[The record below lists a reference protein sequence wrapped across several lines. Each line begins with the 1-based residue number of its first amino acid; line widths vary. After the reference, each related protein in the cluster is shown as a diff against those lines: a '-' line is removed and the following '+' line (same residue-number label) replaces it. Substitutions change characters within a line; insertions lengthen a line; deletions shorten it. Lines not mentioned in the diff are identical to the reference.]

1 MYLKE
6 DSMILRNGH
15 VVDPA
20 NGIDGKCDIRFENGV
35 ITEVAPVIHADGSD
49 ELDCRGAYVIPGLV
63 DLHVH
68 LRDPG
73 QTAKE
78 TLATGTAAAA
88 AGGYTAV
95 APMPNT
101 SPSTDS
107 AEKITALLARAKDE
121 CRVKL
126 LPITAVTLGQEGT
139 TMADLA
145 AAKAAGAVAMSED
158 GKSVMDITVYREALR
173 TAAKLGLPMLAHC
186 EDKNLVAG
194 GVINEGVASKKL
206 GLPGITNAVEDVIAA
221 RDLILAGETG
231 CHVHLCHV
239 STAFSA
245 ELLKIAKEAGY
256 PVSGEVCPHHFAMC
270 DDEIPEDDANY
281 KMNPPLRSRADM
293 QALCE
298 ALRDGVI
305 DCISTDHAPHTA
317 EEKSRGFL
325 KAPFGIVGSET
336 AFALA
341 YTTLVKGGYL
351 DMPALVRL
359 MSTNPSKIVGHTGGT
374 LSVGAP
380 ANIAVVTGEETRI
393 DASEFQSK
401 GKNTPFDGRRVYGKV
416 LATYVDGRRVY

>member
-1 MYLKE
+1 
-6 DSMILRNGH
+6 MILRNGH

-35 ITEVAPVIHADGSD
+35 ITEVAPEISADGSE
-49 ELDCRGAYVIPGLV
+49 ELDCRGAYVVPGFV

-101 SPSTDS
+101 TPATDS
-107 AEKITALLARAKDE
+107 AEKIAALLARAKDE

-126 LPITAVTLGQEGT
+126 LPITAVTIGQEGT

-173 TAAKLGLPMLAHC
+173 EAAKLGLPMFAHC

-194 GVINEGVASKKL
+194 GVLNEGVASKKL
-206 GLPGITNAVEDVIAA
+206 GLPGITDAVEDVITA

-239 STAFSA
+239 STAFAA
-245 ELLKIAKEAGY
+245 ELLRIAKEAGY

-270 DDEIPEDDANY
+270 DDEIPSDDANY
-281 KMNPPLRSRADM
+281 KMNPPLRSRKDM
-293 QALCE
+293 E
-298 ALRDGVI
+298 ALREAIRAGVF

-317 EEKSRGFL
+317 EEKSRGFA

-336 AFALA
+336 AFALS
-341 YTTLVKGGYL
+341 YTTLVRGGCL
-351 DMPALVRL
+351 DMSGLVRM
-359 MSTNPSKIVGHTGGT
+359 MSTNPSKIAGHTGGT

-380 ANIAVVTGEETRI
+380 ADIAVVTGEETRI
-393 DASEFQSK
+393 DAADFKSK

>member
-1 MYLKE
+1 
-6 DSMILRNGH
+6 MILRNGY

-20 NGIDGKCDIRFENGV
+20 NGIDRVTDVAFRNGV
-35 ITEVAPVIHADGSD
+35 ISAVADNLPSDGEG
-49 ELDCRGAYVIPGLV
+49 ELDCRGAYVVPGFV

-101 SPSTDS
+101 TPATDS
-107 AEKITALLARAKDE
+107 AEKIAKLLERAKTE
-121 CRVKL
+121 CMVKL
-126 LPITAVTLGQEGT
+126 LPITAVTIGQEGREL
-139 TMADLA
+139 ADLA
-145 AAKAAGAVAMSED
+145 EAKIAGAVAMSED
-158 GKSVMDITVYREALR
+158 GRSVMDITLYREALR
-173 TAAKLGLPMLAHC
+173 KAAEIGLPMFAHC

-194 GVINEGVASKKL
+194 GVINAGVASEKL
-206 GLPGITNAVEDVIAA
+206 GLPGITNAVEDVITA

-231 CHVHLCHV
+231 CHVHLCHC

-245 ELLKIAKEAGY
+245 TLLKAAKEAGY

-270 DDEIPEDDANY
+270 DDEIPGDDANY

-293 QALCE
+293 E
-298 ALRDGVI
+298 ALREAIREGVF

-317 EEKSRGFL
+317 EEKSRGFA
-325 KAPFGIVGSET
+325 KAPLGIVGSET
-336 AFALA
+336 AWALS
-341 YTTLVKGGYL
+341 YTTLVKGGVI
-351 DMPALVRL
+351 DMSTLVRM
-359 MSTNPSKIVGHTGGT
+359 MSTNPSRIAGHTGGT

-380 ANIAVVTGEETRI
+380 ADIAIVTGEECRI
-393 DASEFQSK
+393 DATYFRSK

>member
-1 MYLKE
+1 
-6 DSMILRNGH
+6 MILRNGH

-35 ITEVAPVIHADGSD
+35 ITEVAPEISADGSE
-49 ELDCRGAYVIPGLV
+49 ELDCRGAYVVPGFV

-101 SPSTDS
+101 TPATDS
-107 AEKITALLARAKDE
+107 AEKIAALLARAKDE

-126 LPITAVTLGQEGT
+126 LPITAVTIGQEGT

-173 TAAKLGLPMLAHC
+173 EAAKLGLPMFAHC

-194 GVINEGVASKKL
+194 GVLNEGVASKKL
-206 GLPGITNAVEDVIAA
+206 GLPGITNAVEDVITA

-239 STAFSA
+239 STAFAA
-245 ELLKIAKEAGY
+245 ELLRIAKEAGY

-270 DDEIPEDDANY
+270 DDEIPSDDANY
-281 KMNPPLRSRADM
+281 KMNPPLRSRKDM
-293 QALCE
+293 E
-298 ALRDGVI
+298 ALREAIRAGVF

-317 EEKSRGFL
+317 EEKSRGFA

-336 AFALA
+336 VFALS

-351 DMPALVRL
+351 DMSGLVRM
-359 MSTNPSKIVGHTGGT
+359 MSTNTSKIAGHTGGT

-380 ANIAVVTGEETRI
+380 ADIAVVTGEETRI
-393 DASEFQSK
+393 DAADFKSK

>member
-1 MYLKE
+1 
-6 DSMILRNGH
+6 MILRNGH

-20 NGIDGKCDIRFENGV
+20 NGIDGQFDVRFANGV
-35 ITEVAPVIHADGSD
+35 ITEVAPEIEAGGEE

-101 SPSTDS
+101 SPATDS
-107 AEKITALLARAKDE
+107 AEKIAELLRRAKEE

-126 LPITAVTLGQEGT
+126 LPITAVTLGQEGKEI
-139 TMADLA
+139 ADLS
-145 AAKAAGAVAMSED
+145 AAKSAGAVAMSED
-158 GKSVMDITVYREALR
+158 GKSVMDISVYREALR
-173 TAAKLGLPMLAHC
+173 KAANLGLPMFAHC

-194 GVINEGVASKKL
+194 GVLNEGVASKKL
-206 GLPGITNAVEDVIAA
+206 GLPGITNAVEDVITA

-239 STAFSA
+239 STSFSA
-245 ELLKIAKEAGY
+245 RLLKIAKEAGY

-270 DDEIPEDDANY
+270 DDEIPSDDANY

-293 QALCE
+293 E
-298 ALRDGVI
+298 ALREAIREGVF
-305 DCISTDHAPHTA
+305 DCISTDHAPHTT
-317 EEKSRGFL
+317 EEKSRGFA

-336 AFALA
+336 AFALS
-341 YTTLVKGGYL
+341 YTTLVKGGYI
-351 DMPALVRL
+351 DMSTLVRL
-359 MSTNPSKIVGHTGGT
+359 MSTNPSKIAGHTGGT

-380 ANIAVVTGEETRI
+380 ADIAVVTGEETRI
-393 DASEFQSK
+393 DASYFKSK
-401 GKNTPFDGRRVYGKV
+401 GTNTPFDGRRVYGKV

>member
-1 MYLKE
+1 
-6 DSMILRNGH
+6 MILRNGH

>member
-1 MYLKE
+1 
-6 DSMILRNGH
+6 MILRNGH

-20 NGIDGKCDIRFENGV
+20 NGIDGVMDVQFMDGV
-35 ITEVAPVIHADGSD
+35 ITAVGVNLPTDGD
-49 ELDCRGAYVIPGLV
+49 AVLDCEGSYVIPGLV

-88 AGGYTAV
+88 VGGFTAV

-101 SPSTDS
+101 SPATDS
-107 AEKITALLARAKDE
+107 AEKIAELLARAQKE
-121 CRVKL
+121 SAVKL
-126 LPITAVTLGQEGT
+126 LPITAVTIGQEGKNL
-139 TMADLA
+139 ADLA
-145 AAKAAGAVAMSED
+145 AAKEAGAKAMSED
-158 GKSVMDITVYREALR
+158 GKSVMDITLYREALR
-173 TAAKLGLPMLAHC
+173 KAAELGLPMFAHC

-194 GVINEGVASKKL
+194 GVINAGEVSRKL
-206 GLPGITNAVEDVIAA
+206 GLPDITNAVEDVITA

-239 STAFSA
+239 STAFA
-245 ELLKIAKEAGY
+245 AKLLKAAKEEGY

-270 DDEIPEDDANY
+270 DDEIPGDDANY

-293 QALCE
+293 NELRE
-298 ALRDGVI
+298 AIRDGVF

-317 EEKSRGFL
+317 EEKSRGFA

-336 AFALA
+336 AFALS
-341 YTTLVKGGYL
+341 YTTLVKGGYI
-351 DMPALVRL
+351 DMPALVRM
-359 MSTNPSKIVGHTGGT
+359 MSTNPSRIAGHTGGT

-380 ANIAVVTGEETRI
+380 ADIAVVTGEECRI
-393 DASEFQSK
+393 DARYFRSK

-416 LATYVDGRRVY
+416 LATFVDGERVY

>member
-1 MYLKE
+1 
-6 DSMILRNGH
+6 MILRNGH

-35 ITEVAPVIHADGSD
+35 ITEVAPEISADGSE
-49 ELDCRGAYVIPGLV
+49 ELDCRGAYVVPGFV

-88 AGGYTAV
+88 AGGYTAI

-101 SPSTDS
+101 TPATDS
-107 AEKITALLARAKDE
+107 AEKIAALLARAKDE

-126 LPITAVTLGQEGT
+126 MPITAVTIGQEGT
-139 TMADLA
+139 TKADLA

-173 TAAKLGLPMLAHC
+173 EAAKLGLPMFAHC

-194 GVINEGVASKKL
+194 GVLNEGVASKKL
-206 GLPGITNAVEDVIAA
+206 GLPGITDAVEDVITA

-239 STAFSA
+239 STAFAA
-245 ELLKIAKEAGY
+245 ELLRIAKEAGY

-270 DDEIPEDDANY
+270 DDEIPSDDANY
-281 KMNPPLRSRADM
+281 KMNPPLRSRKDM
-293 QALCE
+293 E
-298 ALRDGVI
+298 ALREAIRAGVF

-317 EEKSRGFL
+317 EEKSRGFA

-336 AFALA
+336 AFALS

-351 DMPALVRL
+351 DMSGLVRM
-359 MSTNPSKIVGHTGGT
+359 MSTNPSKIAGHTGGT

-380 ANIAVVTGEETRI
+380 ADIAVVTGEETRI
-393 DASEFQSK
+393 DAADFKSK

-416 LATYVDGRRVY
+416 LATYVNGRRVY

>member
-1 MYLKE
+1 
-6 DSMILRNGH
+6 MILRNGN

-35 ITEVAPVIHADGSD
+35 ITEVAPEISADGSE
-49 ELDCRGAYVIPGLV
+49 ELDCRGAYVVPGFV

-101 SPSTDS
+101 TPATDS
-107 AEKITALLARAKDE
+107 AEKIAALLARAKDE

-126 LPITAVTLGQEGT
+126 LPITAVTIGQEGT

-173 TAAKLGLPMLAHC
+173 EAAKLGLPMFAHC
-186 EDKNLVAG
+186 EDKNLVAV
-194 GVINEGVASKKL
+194 GVLNEGVASKKL
-206 GLPGITNAVEDVIAA
+206 GLPGITNAVEDVITA

-239 STAFSA
+239 STAFAA
-245 ELLKIAKEAGY
+245 ELLRIAKEAGY

-270 DDEIPEDDANY
+270 DDEIPSDDANY
-281 KMNPPLRSRADM
+281 KMNPPLRSRKDM
-293 QALCE
+293 E
-298 ALRDGVI
+298 ALREGLLDGTI
-305 DCISTDHAPHTA
+305 DMIATDHAPHTA
-317 EEKSRGFL
+317 EEKSRGFA

-336 AFALA
+336 AFALS

-351 DMPALVRL
+351 DMSGLVRM
-359 MSTNPSKIVGHTGGT
+359 MSTNPSKIAGHTGGT

-380 ANIAVVTGEETRI
+380 ADIAVVTGEETRI
-393 DASEFQSK
+393 DAADFKSK

>member
-1 MYLKE
+1 
-6 DSMILRNGH
+6 

-20 NGIDGKCDIRFENGV
+20 NGIDGILDVRFENGI
-35 ITEVAPVIHADGSD
+35 ITEVAEAIDRDGE
-49 ELDCRGAYVIPGLV
+49 ELDCRGTYVIPGLV

-101 SPSTDS
+101 VPATDTAGKI
-107 AEKITALLARAKDE
+107 AELLRRSEE
-121 CRVKL
+121 CSVKL
-126 LPITAVTLGQEGT
+126 LPITAVTLGQEGQEI
-139 TMADLA
+139 ADLA
-145 AAKAAGAVAMSED
+145 GAKAAGAIAMSED
-158 GKSVMDITVYREALR
+158 GKSVMDITVYREAMR
-173 TAAKLGLPMLAHC
+173 RAATIGLPMFAHC

-194 GVINEGVASKKL
+194 GVLNYGVASKKL

-231 CHVHLCHV
+231 CHMHLCHV
-239 STAFSA
+239 STEFSVQ
-245 ELLKIAKEAGY
+245 LLKIAKEAGY

-270 DDEIPEDDANY
+270 DEEIPEDDANY
-281 KMNPPLRSRADM
+281 KMNPPLRSRRDM
-293 QALCE
+293 E
-298 ALRDGVI
+298 ALRAGLRDGI
-305 DCISTDHAPHTA
+305 LDCISTDHAPHTA
-317 EEKSRGFL
+317 EEKSRGFA

-336 AFALA
+336 AFALS

-351 DMPALVRL
+351 DLPALVRL
-359 MSTNPSKIVGHTGGT
+359 MSTNPSKICGHTGGT

-380 ANIAVVTGEETRI
+380 ADIAVVTTEETRI
-393 DASEFQSK
+393 LASEFRSK
-401 GKNTPFDGRRVYGKV
+401 GRNTPFDGRRVYGKV
-416 LATYVDGRRVY
+416 LATYVDGLRRY

>member
-1 MYLKE
+1 
-6 DSMILRNGH
+6 MILRNGH
-15 VVDPA
+15 VIDPV
-20 NGIDGKCDIRFENGV
+20 NGIDRVTDVAFRDGV
-35 ITEVAPVIHADGSD
+35 IAAVADNLPGDGEG
-49 ELDCRGAYVIPGLV
+49 ELDCRGAYVAPGFV

-101 SPSTDS
+101 TPSTDS
-107 AEKITALLARAKDE
+107 AEKIATLLGRAKTE
-121 CRVKL
+121 CPIKL
-126 LPITAVTLGQEGT
+126 LPVTAVTIGQEGREL
-139 TMADLA
+139 ADLA
-145 AAKAAGAVAMSED
+145 AAKEAGAVAMSED
-158 GKSVMDITVYREALR
+158 GKSVMDILLYREALR
-173 TAAKLGLPMLAHC
+173 KAAEVGLPMLAHC

-194 GVINEGVASKKL
+194 GVINEGVASEKL
-206 GLPGITNAVEDVIAA
+206 GLPGITNAVEDVITA

-231 CHVHLCHV
+231 CHVHLCHC

-245 ELLKIAKEAGY
+245 TLLKAAKEAGY

-270 DDEIPEDDANY
+270 DDEIPGDDANY

-293 QALCE
+293 E
-298 ALRDGVI
+298 ALREAIRDGVF

-317 EEKSRGFL
+317 EEKARGFA

-336 AFALA
+336 AFALT
-341 YTTLVKGGYL
+341 YTTLVKGGYI
-351 DMPALVRL
+351 DMPTLVRL
-359 MSTNPSKIVGHTGGT
+359 MSTNPSRIVGHTGGT
-374 LSVGAP
+374 LSIGAP
-380 ANIAVVTGEETRI
+380 ADIAIVTGEECRI
-393 DASEFQSK
+393 DSRYFRSK

-416 LATYVDGRRVY
+416 LATFVDGARVY

>member
-1 MYLKE
+1 
-6 DSMILRNGH
+6 MILKNGH

-20 NGIDGKCDIRFENGV
+20 NAIDGVCDVRFSDGI
-35 ITEVAPVIHADGSD
+35 ITEVGESLDSNGEAVI
-49 ELDCRGAYVIPGLV
+49 DCTGAYVVPGFV

-78 TLATGTAAAA
+78 TLTTGTEAAA

-101 SPSTDS
+101 TPATDS
-107 AEKITALLARAKDE
+107 PEKIAELLRRAKDE

-126 LPITAVTLGQEGT
+126 LPITAVTLGQEGIT
-139 TMADLA
+139 IADLEG
-145 AAKAAGAVAMSED
+145 AKRAGAVAMSED
-158 GKSVMDITVYREALR
+158 GRSVMDISVYREALR
-173 TAAKLGLPMLAHC
+173 EAAKIGLPMFAHC

-194 GVINEGVASKKL
+194 GVINAGIASEKL
-206 GLPGITNAVEDVIAA
+206 GLPGITNAVEDVITA

-239 STAFSA
+239 STAFA
-245 ELLKIAKEAGY
+245 AKLLAAAKEEGY

-270 DDEIPEDDANY
+270 DDEIPSDDANY
-281 KMNPPLRSRADM
+281 KMNPPLRSRKDM
-293 QALCE
+293 E
-298 ALRDGVI
+298 ALREAIRNGVF

-317 EEKSRGFL
+317 EEKSRGFA

-336 AFALA
+336 AFALS

-351 DMPALVRL
+351 DMSGLVRM
-359 MSTNPSKIVGHTGGT
+359 MSTNPSKIAGHTGGT

-380 ANIAVVTGEETRI
+380 ADIAVVTGEETRI
-393 DASEFQSK
+393 DAADFKSK

>member
-1 MYLKE
+1 
-6 DSMILRNGH
+6 MILRNGH

-35 ITEVAPVIHADGSD
+35 ITEVAPEISADGSE
-49 ELDCRGAYVIPGLV
+49 ELDCRGAYVVPGFV

-101 SPSTDS
+101 TPATDS
-107 AEKITALLARAKDE
+107 AEKIAALLARAKDE

-126 LPITAVTLGQEGT
+126 LPITAVTIGQEGT

-173 TAAKLGLPMLAHC
+173 EAAKLGLPMFAHC
-186 EDKNLVAG
+186 EDKNLVAV
-194 GVINEGVASKKL
+194 GVLNEGVASKKL
-206 GLPGITNAVEDVIAA
+206 GLPGITNAVEDVITA

-239 STAFSA
+239 STAFAA
-245 ELLKIAKEAGY
+245 ELLRIAKEAGY

-270 DDEIPEDDANY
+270 DDEIPSDDANY
-281 KMNPPLRSRADM
+281 KMNPPLRSRKDM
-293 QALCE
+293 E
-298 ALRDGVI
+298 ALREAIRAGVF

-317 EEKSRGFL
+317 EEKSRGFA

-336 AFALA
+336 AFALS

-351 DMPALVRL
+351 DMSGLVRM
-359 MSTNPSKIVGHTGGT
+359 MSTNPSRIAGHTGGT

-380 ANIAVVTGEETRI
+380 ADIAVVTGEETRI
-393 DASEFQSK
+393 DAADFKSK

>member
-1 MYLKE
+1 
-6 DSMILRNGH
+6 
-15 VVDPA
+15 
-20 NGIDGKCDIRFENGV
+20 
-35 ITEVAPVIHADGSD
+35 
-49 ELDCRGAYVIPGLV
+49 
-63 DLHVH
+63 
-68 LRDPG
+68 
-73 QTAKE
+73 
-78 TLATGTAAAA
+78 
-88 AGGYTAV
+88 
-95 APMPNT
+95 
-101 SPSTDS
+101 
-107 AEKITALLARAKDE
+107 
-121 CRVKL
+121 
-126 LPITAVTLGQEGT
+126 
-139 TMADLA
+139 
-145 AAKAAGAVAMSED
+145 
-158 GKSVMDITVYREALR
+158 
-173 TAAKLGLPMLAHC
+173 
-186 EDKNLVAG
+186 
-194 GVINEGVASKKL
+194 
-206 GLPGITNAVEDVIAA
+206 
-221 RDLILAGETG
+221 
-231 CHVHLCHV
+231 
-239 STAFSA
+239 
-245 ELLKIAKEAGY
+245 
-256 PVSGEVCPHHFAMC
+256 
-270 DDEIPEDDANY
+270 
-281 KMNPPLRSRADM
+281 M

>member
-1 MYLKE
+1 
-6 DSMILRNGH
+6 MILRNGH

-35 ITEVAPVIHADGSD
+35 ITEVAPEISADGSE
-49 ELDCRGAYVIPGLV
+49 ELDCRGAYVVPGFV

-101 SPSTDS
+101 TPATDS
-107 AEKITALLARAKDE
+107 AEKIAALLARAKDE

-126 LPITAVTLGQEGT
+126 LPITAVTIGQEGT

-173 TAAKLGLPMLAHC
+173 EAAKLGLPMFAHC

-194 GVINEGVASKKL
+194 GVLNEGVASKKL
-206 GLPGITNAVEDVIAA
+206 GLPGITDAVENVITA

-239 STAFSA
+239 STAFAA
-245 ELLKIAKEAGY
+245 ELLRIAKEAGY

-270 DDEIPEDDANY
+270 DDEIPSDDANY
-281 KMNPPLRSRADM
+281 KMNPPLRSRKDM
-293 QALCE
+293 E
-298 ALRDGVI
+298 ALREAIRAGVF

-317 EEKSRGFL
+317 EEKSRGFA

-336 AFALA
+336 AFALS

-351 DMPALVRL
+351 DMSGLVRM
-359 MSTNPSKIVGHTGGT
+359 MSTNPSKIAGHTGGT

-380 ANIAVVTGEETRI
+380 ADIAVVTGEETRI
-393 DASEFQSK
+393 DAADFKSK

>member
-1 MYLKE
+1 
-6 DSMILRNGH
+6 MILRNGH
-15 VVDPA
+15 VIDPE
-20 NGIDGKCDIRFENGV
+20 NGINEVCDVKI
-35 ITEVAPVIHADGSD
+35 AGSLIAAVGHD
-49 ELDCRGAYVIPGLV
+49 LDAEGEAVLDCRGAYVVPGFV

-78 TLATGTAAAA
+78 TLTTGTAAAA
-88 AGGYTAV
+88 AGGFTAV

-101 SPSTDS
+101 TPATDS
-107 AEKITALLARAKDE
+107 AEKIAELVRRAKDE
-121 CRVKL
+121 CCVKL
-126 LPITAVTLGQEGT
+126 LPVTAVTIGQEGT

-158 GKSVMDITVYREALR
+158 GKSVMDVTVYREALR
-173 TAAKLGLPMLAHC
+173 EAAKIGLPMLAHC
-186 EDKNLVAG
+186 EDKSLVAG
-194 GVINEGVASKKL
+194 GVINAGVASEKL
-206 GLPGITNAVEDVIAA
+206 GLPGITNAVEDVITA

-239 STAFSA
+239 STAFAA
-245 ELLKIAKEAGY
+245 ELLRIAKEAGY

-270 DDEIPEDDANY
+270 DEEIPSDDANY
-281 KMNPPLRSRADM
+281 KMNPPLRSRKDM
-293 QALCE
+293 E
-298 ALRDGVI
+298 ALREAIRAGVF

-317 EEKSRGFL
+317 EEKSRGFA

-336 AFALA
+336 AFALS
-341 YTTLVKGGYL
+341 YTTLVKGGYI
-351 DMPALVRL
+351 DMPTLVRM

-380 ANIAVVTGEETRI
+380 ADIAVVTGEECTV
-393 DASEFQSK
+393 DVSEFKSK